1 MTTKLPELVAMNY
14 DITSI
19 EEFVPKKNFQLSNL
33 KVESDDFKPTKN
45 CNIKQQDDVDTGL
58 KDKLDF
64 QRQDNSDNASLKTTC
79 SSKSNGS

>member
-1 MTTKLPELVAMNY
+1 MATKLPELVVMNY

-33 KVESDDFKPTKN
+33 KVESDNFKPTKN
-45 CNIKQQDDVDTGL
+45 SNIKQQDDVDTGL

-64 QRQDNSDNASLKTTC
+64 QRQENSDNASLTTTC

>member
-14 DITSI
+14 DITSVQ
-19 EEFVPKKNFQLSNL
+19 EFVPKKNFQLSNL

-64 QRQDNSDNASLKTTC
+64 QRQDNSDNASLTTTC